1 MQVLGKARSQHGHDR
16 FTRRG
21 MLLGSASLSLAAAAG
36 LPRVATAAEDV
47 GPVMAKLSA
56 YMSEAGTRALPDAIA
71 EQARFHI
78 LDTFAAMV
86 SGSEL
91 PPGRHAL
98 RFARAYGGE
107 KAVTIAASKI
117 LAGPIEAAIVNGM
130 LAQADESDDNYSA
143 GGAHPGCAIV
153 PAALSMGETFGVDG
167 ARFLRA
173 VTLGYDVGM
182 RAFKTVYNVTTIP
195 DLHNIVGTF
204 GASATAGSIAGFD
217 AQKMRWLLDYAAQ
230 QAGSGFGAWTRDIEH
245 TEKSF
250 VFSVGARNGVAAAL
264 MVQSGWTGVGD
275 VFSGGDNFFQSYA
288 PKAKPTGLIDQLG
301 ERYEVALTIIKKW
314 TSGGPTQSP
323 LDGIVNMRKKRP
335 FEAADVKQVAVR
347 VSQSGFPKVN
357 NTESP
362 DLCLQYLIA
371 VLLLDK
377 AVSFRAAH
385 DKARMTEPRIM
396 KERAK
401 VVLTA
406 DEELER
412 ILPKRVALVEV
423 TLNDGTVMKE
433 RIDTV
438 RGTPEDPMNK
448 DEVVAKARDLM
459 VPVLGA
465 KGCDRLVDKVLA
477 IEKVKNIR
485 ELRPLLQRA

>member
-1 MQVLGKARSQHGHDR
+1 MRVLDKARPARGHDR
-16 FTRRG
+16 LTRRG
-21 MLLGSASLSLAAAAG
+21 MLLGSASLAAAASFPHG
-36 LPRVATAAEDV
+36 AAAEEI
-47 GPVMAKLSA
+47 GPVMARLST
-56 YMSEAGTRALPDAIA
+56 YMSEAAMRALPEAVA
-71 EQARFHI
+71 EQAKFHI

-98 RFARAYGGE
+98 QFARAYGGE
-107 KAVTIAASKI
+107 KIATIAASNI

-130 LAQADESDDNYSA
+130 LAQSDESDDNYSA

-153 PAALSMGETFGVDG
+153 PAALAMGETLGVDG

-182 RAFKTVYNVTTIP
+182 RAFKTVFNVTTIP

-230 QAGSGFGAWTRDIEH
+230 QAGSGFGAWARDVEH

-250 VFSVGARNGVAAAL
+250 VFSVGARNGVTAAL
-264 MVQSGWTGVGD
+264 MVNSGWTGVGD

-288 PKAKPTGLIDQLG
+288 PKAKPTGLVEQLG

-323 LDGIVNMRKKRP
+323 LDGLVTMRKKRP
-335 FEAADVKQVAVR
+335 FEADQVKEVAVR
-347 VSQSGFPKVN
+347 VSISGFPKVN

-377 AVSFRAAH
+377 TVSFHAAH
-385 DKARMTEPRIM
+385 DKPRMTDPRIM

-412 ILPKRVALVEV
+412 ILPKRVAFVEV
-423 TLNDGTVMKE
+423 TLNDGTVLKE

-438 RGTPEDPMNK
+438 RGTPEDPMSK
-448 DEVVAKARDLM
+448 DEVIAKARDLM
-459 VPVLGA
+459 EPVLGTGA
-465 KGCDRLVDKVLA
+465 CAALVDKVLA
-477 IEKVKNIR
+477 IEQVKDIR
-485 ELRPLLQRA
+485 ELRPLLQKA